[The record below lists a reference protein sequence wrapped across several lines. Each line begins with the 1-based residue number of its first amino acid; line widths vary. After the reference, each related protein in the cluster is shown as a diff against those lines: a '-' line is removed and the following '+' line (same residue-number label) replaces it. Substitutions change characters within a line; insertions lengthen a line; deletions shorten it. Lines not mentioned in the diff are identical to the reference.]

1 MRAMGL
7 TLASPDDICNCCEP
21 HQAPKPNIL
30 KPRIFSRELDFHSR
44 EWQPPSNTQR
54 ELGAK
59 PKLSLHSKKE
69 VESEVGTIIEDEFAL
84 PEAAQKPATDK
95 QPNRSLFQ
103 CRWTPPHSTCLNVI
117 EDTQK
122 TQKSSVESPSPPI
135 SSADENSKFTSYD
148 SDSDYTTESP
158 QRSPQRLPR
167 TPSSDLALDL
177 KNEDWSA
184 LGQEVGS
191 VLDHLRVENS
201 KSALMHE
208 YAYWTQGTNC

>member
-1 MRAMGL
+1 VRAMGL

-54 ELGAK
+54 EFGAK

-122 TQKSSVESPSPPI
+122 TQKSSVESHHHQYQALMRI
-135 SSADENSKFTSYD
+135 ASARRMTLTR
-148 SDSDYTTESP
+148 TTP
-158 QRSPQRLPR
+158 QNH
-167 TPSSDLALDL
+167 L
-177 KNEDWSA
+177 K
-184 LGQEVGS
+184 
-191 VLDHLRVENS
+191 DHLNDCR
-201 KSALMHE
+201 ALPVVTWH
-208 YAYWTQGTNC
+208 WI